1 MPAERQALDT
11 IRTTADAGRTL
22 RSFGPDWDAAVADGV
37 DVALLLENL
46 ALPPKERL
54 RLLDEQNRLLDDV
67 QRRTVSE
74 PVRRAMEARRLREK
88 SQALDPDGADRHG

>member
-1 MPAERQALDT
+1 M
-11 IRTTADAGRTL
+11 I
-22 RSFGPDWDAAVADGV
+22 RSFGPDWDAAVTAGV

-46 ALPPKERL
+46 ALSPKERL